1 MALDVGAGGS
11 RFGRPLLEGA
21 EALVCADM
29 SLGMLGTRRR
39 RMADARRAAFFVAC
53 DVRLLPFPTRPF
65 EVVMANHMRY
75 ELAEP
80 SVTAVELARVLR
92 RKGTLVATTY
102 SDRVRVHL
110 IEFHRA
116 ALAELGVDRAP
127 ELPTSFSL
135 ENGRRVLREAFDL
148 VGIDTLED
156 VRRLGPE
163 QLTET
168 YVRSGRYLSALR
180 HDASATIKTRRA
192 GGDLLGPDVLCRGAG
207 RRPGR
212 GSTSSPGSANRW
224 GYPSSAATSDHLTL
238 RVSG

>member
-1 MALDVGAGGS
+1 
-11 RFGRPLLEGA
+11 
-21 EALVCADM
+21 
-29 SLGMLGTRRR
+29 
-39 RMADARRAAFFVAC
+39 
-53 DVRLLPFPTRPF
+53 
-65 EVVMANHMRY
+65 MANRMRY

-135 ENGRRVLREAFDL
+135 ENGRRVLREAFDR
-148 VGIDTLED
+148 VDIDTLED

-180 HDASATIKTRRA
+180 DDALPLSKREGLAETFWAQTCSAEAREDVRSVEARVRPVLLTAGGTRRR
-192 GGDLLGPDVLCRGAG
+192 LPR
-207 RRPGR
+207 
-212 GSTSSPGSANRW
+212 
-224 GYPSSAATSDHLTL
+224 ATT
-238 RVSG
+238 

>member
-80 SVTAVELARVLR
+80 SVTAVELARVLP

-135 ENGRRVLREAFDL
+135 ENGRPCFA
-148 VGIDTLED
+148 
-156 VRRLGPE
+156 
-163 QLTET
+163 
-168 YVRSGRYLSALR
+168 R
-180 HDASATIKTRRA
+180 H
-192 GGDLLGPDVLCRGAG
+192 
-207 RRPGR
+207 
-212 GSTSSPGSANRW
+212 STSWASTRSKTCAGWA
-224 GYPSSAATSDHLTL
+224 
-238 RVSG
+238 